1 MKLNGGNYLD
11 EEEMVCFRE
20 KIIGDG
26 RYFATKGNARQLYPP
41 LSVNPEPE
49 CKMQAAERTCLLSE
63 YRFEVLKGNFLVC
76 HDHGW
81 L

>member
-26 RYFATKGNARQLYPP
+26 RYFATKGNAR
-41 LSVNPEPE
+41 
-49 CKMQAAERTCLLSE
+49 
-63 YRFEVLKGNFLVC
+63 
-76 HDHGW
+76 
-81 L
+81 